1 MEVYCHDAE
10 VAILMPKALLINPPF
25 EQEEESVG
33 RSRSIK
39 KVLNIVPPLGIAYIA
54 AILEEMGIETKII
67 DCAVGISFDDLYK
80 RILEESPDVIGIT
93 STTPAFVKAKKLA
106 SFIREQLPSA
116 KILIGGAQLTALPY
130 KTMETGLFDIGV
142 IGEGELTAK
151 ELFKNYRNKRFE
163 ALDQIRG
170 IIYKDHRG
178 IHQNPD
184 QDFIN
189 DLDSIPMPARHLLPH
204 PKFYRPTPA
213 SCRRVPYV
221 VIMTSRGC
229 PSQCTFC
236 DRKIFGMRCR
246 MRSVPNIFQ
255 EIEEVVK
262 SYGVKEVRFFDDT
275 FTLNKKRVYQICNE
289 FEKRGFKLSW
299 TCLTKAACVDGPLLK
314 RMKKAGCWQVLYGF
328 ESGDDRILKLL
339 KKGNTV
345 EINKKAA
352 RLTKEAGLE
361 VRGDFIVGTPGET
374 WESLE
379 RTVRFAIDM
388 DLDYAHFNK
397 FTPFPGTELYKKL
410 TDEGHVFDFSKSTI
424 LDHKQVH
431 YNNPDMDTAEF
442 SRFLDRASK
451 RFYLRPGYILKR
463 LFSIKTLHQ
472 LKGQID
478 GFFAIFELG

>member
-1 MEVYCHDAE
+1 MLKCKLRKK
-10 VAILMPKALLINPPF
+10 IMPKTLLINPPF
-25 EQEEESVG
+25 ELEDESVG
-33 RSRSIK
+33 KTKSIK

-54 AILEEMGIETKII
+54 AVLEKMGIGTRII
-67 DCAVGISFDDLYK
+67 DCAIGISFDDLYK
-80 RILEESPDVIGIT
+80 RILEESPDIIGIT
-93 STTPAFVKAKKLA
+93 STTPAFVKTKRLA
-106 SFIREQLPSA
+106 SFIREQLPA
-116 KILIGGAQLTALPY
+116 TKILIGGAQLTALPFE
-130 KTMETGLFDIGV
+130 TMKTGLFDIGV
-142 IGEGELTAK
+142 IGEGELTV
-151 ELFKNYRNKRFE
+151 ERLFKNYKNKRFE
-163 ALDQIRG
+163 SLDRVRG
-170 IIYKDHRG
+170 IIYKDETG
-178 IHQNPD
+178 IHQNED

-204 PKFYRPTPA
+204 PGFYRPTPA
-213 SCRRVPYV
+213 SCRRVPYA

-246 MRSVPNIFQ
+246 MRSVSNIFQ
-255 EIEEVVK
+255 EIEKVVAD
-262 SYGVKEVRFFDDT
+262 YGVKEIRFFDDT
-275 FTLNKKRVYQICNE
+275 FTLNKKRVYEICDE
-289 FEKRGFKLSW
+289 FEKRGLKLSW

-328 ESGDDRILKLL
+328 ESGDDRMLKLL

-345 EINKKAA
+345 QMNKKAT

-379 RTVRFAIDM
+379 NTVRFAIDM
-388 DLDYAHFNK
+388 KLDYAHFNK
-397 FTPFPGTELYKKL
+397 FIPFPGTELYKKL
-410 TDEGHVFDFSKSTI
+410 TDEGHAFDFSKSTI
-424 LDHKQVH
+424 LDHKQIYYV
-431 YNNPDMDTAEF
+431 NPGMKEEEF
-442 SRFLDRASK
+442 SRFLDQASK

-463 LFSIKTLHQ
+463 LVSIRTLHQ

>member
-1 MEVYCHDAE
+1 
-10 VAILMPKALLINPPF
+10 MPKTLLINPPF
-25 EQEEESVG
+25 ELEDESVG
-33 RSRSIK
+33 KTKSIK

-54 AILEEMGIETKII
+54 AVLEKMGIGTRII
-67 DCAVGISFDDLYK
+67 DCAIGISFDDLYK
-80 RILEESPDVIGIT
+80 RILEESPDIIGIT
-93 STTPAFVKAKKLA
+93 STTPAFVKTKRLA
-106 SFIREQLPSA
+106 SFIREQLPA
-116 KILIGGAQLTALPY
+116 TKILIGGAQLTALPFE
-130 KTMETGLFDIGV
+130 TMKTGLFDIGV
-142 IGEGELTAK
+142 IGEGELTV
-151 ELFKNYRNKRFE
+151 ERLFKNYKNKRFE
-163 ALDQIRG
+163 SLDRVRG
-170 IIYKDHRG
+170 IIYKDETG
-178 IHQNPD
+178 IHQNED

-204 PKFYRPTPA
+204 PGFYRPTPA
-213 SCRRVPYV
+213 SCRRVPYA

-246 MRSVPNIFQ
+246 MRSVSNIFQ
-255 EIEEVVK
+255 EIEKVVAD
-262 SYGVKEVRFFDDT
+262 YGVKEIRFFDDT
-275 FTLNKKRVYQICNE
+275 FTLNKKRVYEICDE
-289 FEKRGFKLSW
+289 FEKRGLKLSW

-328 ESGDDRILKLL
+328 ESGDDRMLKLL

-345 EINKKAA
+345 QMNKKAT

-379 RTVRFAIDM
+379 NTVRFAIDM
-388 DLDYAHFNK
+388 KLDYAHFNK
-397 FTPFPGTELYKKL
+397 FIPFPGTELYKKL
-410 TDEGHVFDFSKSTI
+410 TDEGHAFDFSKSTI
-424 LDHKQVH
+424 LDHKQIYYV
-431 YNNPDMDTAEF
+431 NPGMKEEEF
-442 SRFLDRASK
+442 SRFLDQASK

-463 LFSIKTLHQ
+463 LVSIRTLHQ